1 MVTGSAWRKSNL
13 RQIRMSLGRYLAIL
27 AIVALGIGFF
37 AGLKAAQPSML
48 RTGEGYLRETNFYD
62 YRLISTLGLTA
73 EDVTAFSEQAGVAA
87 AEGGFSADFTAE
99 ADERELTLKAL
110 TLPQQVNVPKL
121 IGGRMPERAGEC
133 LADADRFSEED
144 LGATLRVTKTAPA
157 DAFTVE
163 ELTVVGLCESPLY
176 LGVDRGT
183 TSLGGGSLNGFVL
196 LPAESFAPD
205 YFTEIYLTLTDTAG
219 TELYSDA
226 YGDAANAMSA
236 PLQELLEAR
245 AQLRYDS
252 IVDEARAQ
260 LADAQAEYDKGEA
273 TYRSERAAAEE
284 ELAEAKQALENGAA
298 QLSASR
304 TQLAE
309 AEKTIEQSKAELE
322 AGQKQYDDGL
332 AAFTTAKA
340 DTEAQLAAAQA
351 TIDENRKPLDDAMAQ
366 INDSGILVQHET
378 LENTANQLSERLA
391 QAEEGSADYLL
402 CKELYD
408 AAELELR
415 KFEETEAYQG
425 YLQLVDGLAQIDS
438 AQAELDQKRA
448 EAEASFAEQQALL
461 DESKA
466 KLDAA
471 RQAIADGE
479 KEIEDGWAAVA
490 SAQQQ
495 LADGQ
500 AEYDAGYAEA
510 QERFAEAEAELN
522 DAKKQLDDAQVEVE
536 KLEHPSVYLLDR
548 STNSGYVSFRN
559 DTSIVDQ
566 VAKVFPLFF
575 FAVAALVCMTT
586 MTRMI
591 DEQRTQIGTL
601 KALGYSDG
609 RIAGRYM
616 AYSGSAALLG
626 CIFGF
631 AVGTWLFPLV
641 IWGGYS
647 ILYDF
652 APLQYV
658 FKPLLAV
665 VSLLAAMV
673 CSMGVTYLTCRSELR
688 RMPAALMRPK
698 TPKAGKRI
706 LLERVPFL
714 WNRFSF
720 LYKVSIR
727 NIVRYKKRLIMML
740 LGIGGCTALIITGLG
755 LRDTIST
762 VVDDQF
768 EGVTHYDIAV
778 SFSVPMNAAKQTAFR
793 EQFPEMQY
801 CVFAHT
807 GSFETYGGRGISNI
821 TVLATS
827 DADIT
832 SLISLHDG
840 DRQIAYPQSGAV
852 IDRHLADSQ
861 GLKIGDTL
869 SLRVSDAKT
878 VEIPVTDICDNYV
891 YHYAFV
897 TAETYES
904 LFGEDCEYATAFVQ
918 SDGDPYALGAKLSDA
933 SRVAAVTVTDALRE
947 MVGNTMKSLDAIVA
961 LVVISAC
968 ALALVVLFNLCN
980 ISITERIR
988 EIATVKVLGFYT
1000 SETLTYVFREII
1012 LLTVLGALVGIPA
1025 GKALHH
1031 YVISE
1036 IRIDLVSFNIHV
1048 APLSYALAF
1057 GITIVLGGL
1066 VCLLLARK
1074 INRVPMAESLKSVE

>member
-1 MVTGSAWRKSNL
+1 MVGGSAWRKSNL
-13 RQIRMSLGRYLAIL
+13 RQLRLSLGRYLAIM

-48 RTGEGYLRETNFYD
+48 RTGEDYLRETNFYD

-73 EDVTAFSEQAGVAA
+73 EDVTAFSQRADVAA
-87 AEGGFSADFTAE
+87 AEGGFSVDFTAD
-99 ADERELTLKAL
+99 AGERELTLKAL
-110 TLPQQVNVPKL
+110 TLPQTVNTPKL
-121 IGGRMPERAGEC
+121 LSGRMPETAGEC
-133 LADADRFSEED
+133 LADGDHFSDDD
-144 LGATLRVTKTAPA
+144 LGMTLTVTKTALA
-157 DAFTVE
+157 DALTVD

-176 LGVDRGT
+176 LGIDRGT

-196 LPAESFAPD
+196 LPTESFAAD
-205 YFTEIYLTLTDTAG
+205 YYTEIYLTLTDTAG
-219 TELYSDA
+219 LTLYSDA
-226 YGDAANAMSA
+226 YTETVKASSA
-236 PLQELLEAR
+236 SLTELLEER
-245 AQLRYDS
+245 AALRYDS
-252 IVDEARAQ
+252 IIDDARAQ
-260 LADAQAEYDKGEA
+260 LADAQAQYDEGNA
-273 TYRSERAAAEE
+273 TYLSERAAAEE
-284 ELAEAKQALENGAA
+284 ELAAAKQQLDDGAA
-298 QLSASR
+298 QLGASR
-304 TQLAE
+304 ARLSE
-309 AEKTIEQSKAELE
+309 AEKTLAQGKRDLE
-322 AGQKQYDDGL
+322 AGQKEYDAGL
-332 AAFTTAKA
+332 AAFEAAKA
-340 DTEAQLAAAQA
+340 DALAQLDAAQA

-366 INDSGILVQHET
+366 IEQSGILVQHEALEIT
-378 LENTANQLSERLA
+378 LAQLSDRLA
-391 QAEEGSADYLL
+391 QAEEGSAEYLL
-402 CKELYD
+402 CKGLYD
-408 AAELELR
+408 AAALVLR
-415 KFEETEAYQG
+415 EFEKTEAYQG
-425 YLQLVDGLAQIDS
+425 YLQLTDGLAQINA
-438 AQAELDQKRA
+438 AQTELDGKRA
-448 EAEASFAEQQALL
+448 EAEAQLAEQQTLL

-471 RQAIADGE
+471 RAEITAGE
-479 KEIEDGWAAVA
+479 QEITDGWAQVNA
-490 SAQQQ
+490 AQRQ

-500 AEYDAGYAEA
+500 AAYEAGYAEA
-510 QERFAEAEAELN
+510 QEQFAAAETEL
-522 DAKKQLDDAQVEVE
+522 DSARKQLDDAQIEIE

-548 STNSGYVSFRN
+548 STNSGYVSFQN

-601 KALGYSDG
+601 KAIGYSDG
-609 RIAGRYM
+609 QIAWRYM
-616 AYSGSAALLG
+616 SYSGSAALLG
-626 CIFGF
+626 CVGGF

-652 APLQYV
+652 APLEYV
-658 FKPLLAV
+658 FKPWLAV
-665 VSLLAAMV
+665 ISVVAAMA
-673 CSMGVTYLTCRSELR
+673 CSAGVTYLTCRSELR

-706 LLERVPFL
+706 LLERVPLL

-768 EGVTHYDIAV
+768 EGVTLYDI
-778 SFSVPMNAAKQTAFR
+778 SLTFSVPMDEEKQEAFR
-793 EQFPEMQY
+793 AQY
-801 CVFAHT
+801 TDMTHCVFAHT
-807 GSFETYGGRGISNI
+807 GSYEAYGGRDISNV
-821 TVLATS
+821 TVVAT
-827 DADIT
+827 DDPDI
-832 SLISLHDG
+832 SALISLHDG
-840 DRQIAYPQSGAV
+840 TRRIAYPQEGAV
-852 IDRHLADSQ
+852 IDRHLADNL
-861 GLKIGDTL
+861 GLKLGDTL
-869 SLRVSDAKT
+869 SLRVSDTKT
-878 VEIPVTDICDNYV
+878 VELPVTDICDNYV

-897 TAETYES
+897 TAATYEQR
-904 LFGEDCEYATAFVQ
+904 FGEDCAFKTAFVQ
-918 SDGDPYALGAKLSDA
+918 TDGDPYALGAALSDA
-933 SRVAAVTVTDALRE
+933 GRVAAVTVTDSLRE
-947 MVGNTMKSLDAIVA
+947 MVANTMKSLNAIVA

-988 EIATVKVLGFYT
+988 EIATVKVLGFFPT
-1000 SETLTYVFREII
+1000 ETLTYVFREIL

-1057 GITIVLGGL
+1057 GITVVLGGL

>member
-13 RQIRMSLGRYLAIL
+13 RQLKLSLGRYLAIL

-48 RTGEGYLRETNFYD
+48 RTGEDYLRETNFYD
-62 YRLISTLGLTA
+62 YRLLSTLGLTA
-73 EDVTAFSEQAGVAA
+73 EDVAAFSALPDVSA
-87 AEGGFSADFTAE
+87 AEGGFSVDFTAD
-99 ADERELTLKAL
+99 AGERELTLKAL
-110 TLPQQVNVPKL
+110 TLPQRVNTPKL
-121 IGGRMPERAGEC
+121 VSGRMPEAAGEC
-133 LADADRFSEED
+133 LADANHFSDDD
-144 LGATLRVTKTAPA
+144 LGQTLTITKTAI
-157 DAFTVE
+157 DGAFSVE
-163 ELTVVGLCESPLY
+163 ALTIVGRCESPLY
-176 LGVDRGT
+176 LGIDRGT

-196 LPAESFAPD
+196 LPAESFAQD
-205 YFTEIYLTLTDTAG
+205 YFTEIYLTLTAAAASG
-219 TELYSDA
+219 LYSDEYDTA
-226 YGDAANAMSA
+226 VEAMSA
-236 PLQELLEAR
+236 PLKTLLNER
-245 AQLRYDS
+245 ADLRYDS
-252 IVDEARAQ
+252 IIDDARAQ
-260 LADAQAEYDKGEA
+260 LADAQKEYDEGNE
-273 TYRSERAAAEE
+273 TYLSERAAAEE
-284 ELAEAKQALENGAA
+284 ELAAAKQKLNDGAA

-304 TQLAE
+304 ARLDE
-309 AEKTIEQSKAELE
+309 AEKTLADGKAELE
-322 AGQKQYDDGL
+322 AGIQQYNEGL
-332 AAFTTAKA
+332 TAFNTAKA
-340 DTEAQLAAAQA
+340 DALAQLDAAQA
-351 TIDENRKPLDDAMAQ
+351 TIDENRKPLDEAMAQ
-366 INDSGILVQHET
+366 INDSGILIQHEALQIT
-378 LENTANQLSERLA
+378 LAQLADRLA
-391 QAEEGSADYLL
+391 QTEEGSAEYLL
-402 CKELYD
+402 CKGLYD
-408 AAELELR
+408 AAELVLTE
-415 KFEETEAYQG
+415 FEKTEAYQG
-425 YLQLVDGLAQIDS
+425 YLQLMDGYAQLDA
-438 AQAELDQKRA
+438 AQAELDGKRA
-448 EAEASFAEQQALL
+448 EAEAQLAEQQAIL
-461 DESKA
+461 DENKA
-466 KLDAA
+466 KLEAA
-471 RQAIADGE
+471 QEELAAGEQELADGRAQ
-479 KEIEDGWAAVA
+479 IAAA
-490 SAQQQ
+490 EQQ
-495 LADGQ
+495 LADGR
-500 AEYDAGYAEA
+500 AEYEAGYAEA
-510 QERFAEAEAELN
+510 QEQFASAEAELAS
-522 DAKKQLDDAQVEVE
+522 AKKQLDDAEIEVE

-548 STNSGYVSFRN
+548 STNSGYVSFQN

-609 RIAGRYM
+609 RIAWRYM
-616 AYSGSAALLG
+616 SYSGSAALIG
-626 CIFGF
+626 CAVGF
-631 AVGTWLFPLV
+631 AIGTWLFPLV

-652 APLQYV
+652 APLEYV

-665 VSLLAAMV
+665 ISLIAALA
-673 CSMGVTYLTCRSELR
+673 CSAGVTYLTCRSELR

-778 SFSVPMNAAKQTAFR
+778 TFSVPMDAAKQADFR
-793 EQFPEMQY
+793 DQFPAMQH

-807 GSFETYGGRGISNI
+807 GSFEACGGKDISNV
-821 TVLATS
+821 TVVATN
-827 DADIT
+827 DADIA
-832 SLISLHDG
+832 SFISLHDG
-840 DRQIAYPQSGAV
+840 DRQIDYPQSGAV
-852 IDRHLADSQ
+852 IDRHLADNQ
-861 GLKIGDTL
+861 GVKVGDTL

-878 VEIPVTDICDNYV
+878 VEVPVVDICDNYV
-891 YHYAFV
+891 YHYAFL
-897 TAETYES
+897 TADTYES
-904 LFGEDCEYATAFVQ
+904 LFGEDCEFSTAFVQ
-918 SDGDPYALGAKLSDA
+918 TDGDPYALGAELSDA
-933 SRVAAVTVTDALRE
+933 GRVAAVTVTDALRE
-947 MVGNTMKSLDAIVA
+947 MVDNTMKSLNAIVA
-961 LVVISAC
+961 LVVTCAC

-988 EIATVKVLGFYT
+988 EIATVKVLGFFPM
-1000 SETLTYVFREII
+1000 ETLTYVFREII
-1012 LLTVLGALVGIPA
+1012 ILTVLGALVGIPA

-1057 GITIVLGGL
+1057 GITLVLGGM
-1066 VCLLLARK
+1066 VCLLLSKK

>member
-1 MVTGSAWRKSNL
+1 M
-13 RQIRMSLGRYLAIL
+13 
-27 AIVALGIGFF
+27 
-37 AGLKAAQPSML
+37 
-48 RTGEGYLRETNFYD
+48 
-62 YRLISTLGLTA
+62 
-73 EDVTAFSEQAGVAA
+73 
-87 AEGGFSADFTAE
+87 
-99 ADERELTLKAL
+99 
-110 TLPQQVNVPKL
+110 
-121 IGGRMPERAGEC
+121 
-133 LADADRFSEED
+133 
-144 LGATLRVTKTAPA
+144 
-157 DAFTVE
+157 
-163 ELTVVGLCESPLY
+163 
-176 LGVDRGT
+176 
-183 TSLGGGSLNGFVL
+183 
-196 LPAESFAPD
+196 
-205 YFTEIYLTLTDTAG
+205 
-219 TELYSDA
+219 
-226 YGDAANAMSA
+226 
-236 PLQELLEAR
+236 
-245 AQLRYDS
+245 
-252 IVDEARAQ
+252 
-260 LADAQAEYDKGEA
+260 
-273 TYRSERAAAEE
+273 
-284 ELAEAKQALENGAA
+284 
-298 QLSASR
+298 
-304 TQLAE
+304 
-309 AEKTIEQSKAELE
+309 
-322 AGQKQYDDGL
+322 
-332 AAFTTAKA
+332 
-340 DTEAQLAAAQA
+340 
-351 TIDENRKPLDDAMAQ
+351 
-366 INDSGILVQHET
+366 
-378 LENTANQLSERLA
+378 
-391 QAEEGSADYLL
+391 
-402 CKELYD
+402 
-408 AAELELR
+408 
-415 KFEETEAYQG
+415 
-425 YLQLVDGLAQIDS
+425 
-438 AQAELDQKRA
+438 
-448 EAEASFAEQQALL
+448 
-461 DESKA
+461 
-466 KLDAA
+466 
-471 RQAIADGE
+471 
-479 KEIEDGWAAVA
+479 
-490 SAQQQ
+490 
-495 LADGQ
+495 
-500 AEYDAGYAEA
+500 
-510 QERFAEAEAELN
+510 
-522 DAKKQLDDAQVEVE
+522 E

-665 VSLLAAMV
+665 ISLLAAMV
-673 CSMGVTYLTCRSELR
+673 CSMGVTYLTCHSELR

-778 SFSVPMNAAKQTAFR
+778 TFSVPMDEAKQTAFR
-793 EQFPEMQY
+793 EQFPEMQH
-801 CVFAHT
+801 CVFAHS
-807 GSFETYGGRGISNI
+807 GSFEAYGGQDISNVTI
-821 TVLATS
+821 LATS

-852 IDRHLADSQ
+852 IDSHLADSQ
-861 GLKIGDTL
+861 GLKVGDTL
-869 SLRVSDAKT
+869 SLRVSDART
-878 VEIPVTDICDNYV
+878 VEVPVTDICDNYV

-918 SDGDPYALGAKLSDA
+918 SDGDPYALGARLSDA

-947 MVGNTMKSLDAIVA
+947 MVDNTMKSLDAIVA

-1066 VCLLLARK
+1066 VCLLLVRK